1 MFKKI
6 LTPWF
11 DLTAVFLLVCALT
24 RDSDLLTNRFMNRE
38 DLPVLAGILVLGF
51 LVRFMPGVDWL
62 AGWLSRRLSG
72 LRVLR
77 QPLSPAWR
85 WRTVLILALGAGL
98 AGWLGLRFVYLG
110 YPLSMDEFMATFD
123 AAIFRHGELM
133 ATIPAQWRVYVDAL
147 QPLFV
152 QHLGGGAFWVSGY
165 LPVSA
170 ALRALGGLAGGA
182 SLVNPILT
190 AISVVAVFGVGR
202 RMWPQRP
209 GLALAAA
216 LLLATSSQVLVG
228 GMGAYAM
235 PAHLAFNL
243 VWLWLFLRGGWLG
256 HAGALAVGFLAC
268 GLHQLPFHPLFV
280 APFVAQLWLERRWR
294 AAALYTV
301 AYAAICLFW
310 VEYWQIALA
319 TAQAGPAAPATAAA
333 AAKQGAMGFYDQ
345 AQLILKDFEWSGVA
359 LMAKNLI
366 RFATWQNPLTAPL
379 LLLSAWGAFRAKGTT
394 RSLILGFVTTL
405 AAVFALM
412 PYQGHGW
419 GYRYVHGLLGSA
431 CLLAAWQWGR
441 MTDPLSPAQR
451 AGARGGFALAAAAAL
466 LILFPLR
473 AWQAHRFAHPYALAA
488 AAIRAAPTDFVLVDD
503 RNVWFGVDLVRNDPY
518 LRNRPLILHAEDLE
532 EDQARALCARGTISM
547 FDSSVARRFGILR
560 FNEYGTDAD
569 AAQLA
574 DDMHRWTCHG
584 APVRL
589 VTAVR

>member
-38 DLPVLAGILVLGF
+38 DLPVLAGILVFGF

-310 VEYWQIALA
+310 V
-319 TAQAGPAAPATAAA
+319 
-333 AAKQGAMGFYDQ
+333 
-345 AQLILKDFEWSGVA
+345 
-359 LMAKNLI
+359 
-366 RFATWQNPLTAPL
+366 
-379 LLLSAWGAFRAKGTT
+379 
-394 RSLILGFVTTL
+394 
-405 AAVFALM
+405 
-412 PYQGHGW
+412 
-419 GYRYVHGLLGSA
+419 
-431 CLLAAWQWGR
+431 
-441 MTDPLSPAQR
+441 
-451 AGARGGFALAAAAAL
+451 
-466 LILFPLR
+466 
-473 AWQAHRFAHPYALAA
+473 
-488 AAIRAAPTDFVLVDD
+488 
-503 RNVWFGVDLVRNDPY
+503 
-518 LRNRPLILHAEDLE
+518 
-532 EDQARALCARGTISM
+532 
-547 FDSSVARRFGILR
+547 
-560 FNEYGTDAD
+560 
-569 AAQLA
+569 
-574 DDMHRWTCHG
+574 
-584 APVRL
+584 
-589 VTAVR
+589 